1 MESFIMHFAEIRLNN
16 IPQVGGKNAS
26 LGELYQVFKGEGIN
40 VPDGF
45 ATNAFAFWV
54 FLDYNNLWEPLAQL
68 MRELDR
74 KEWSNLA
81 EKGAAARKLMLN
93 ASLPEEV
100 SIELLAA
107 YRKLCG
113 DESWPVAVRSSA
125 TAEDLPDA
133 SFAGQHESF
142 LNIRGE
148 DALIRTVIQC
158 YASLY
163 TDRAIKYREDH
174 GFKHEKVALS
184 VGIQRMVRSDL
195 SASGVCFTLDPDS
208 GFRNVVL
215 VNGIWGLGE
224 NIVQG
229 AVVPDEYLVFKPTH
243 TIIRKHVGSK
253 DKMLCFGEHGNALEN
268 IPVSVSKQREMVLT
282 DQEVLQL
289 AEWAVK
295 IESHYGLPM
304 DIEWAKDGVN
314 GQLYIVQARPET
326 VHSREDSRYLSTW
339 HLEKKSEVLAKGI
352 AIGSKVVAGTA
363 RILSS
368 PADAWQIKAGDIVVT
383 NTTSPDWDPV
393 FKKAGALVTN
403 TGGRTSHAAIVAR
416 ESGIAAVVGCKD
428 ATTAIHDGQAITV
441 SCCEGDT
448 GIVYEGMLP
457 FREDKKDLDTVS
469 LPEHVL
475 PMLIISDPAQAFRLS
490 FYPNAGVGLLRMEFI
505 IASFI
510 GVHPMALV
518 KFNELKDA
526 GVREKIEQLTSSYPD
541 KPAYFI
547 DRLSQGI
554 ATIAAAF
561 YPKQVVVRMSD
572 FKTNEYA
579 ALLGGKQFEP
589 VEPNPMLGFR
599 GASRYCHDLYKDGFR
614 LECAAIKKV
623 RDEMGFTN
631 VKVMIPFCRTVREGE
646 QVLKYM
652 AGLGLER
659 GQNGLEVYVM
669 IEIPANVIMGEKLA
683 AIFDGFSIGSNDL
696 TQLTLGID
704 RDATQ
709 IAELFDEKDP
719 AVLEMIADTIRKAHE
734 KIIPV
739 GFCGQAASD
748 FPEMALYLVKQG
760 ITSISYMPD
769 ALLKGIEQIHM
780 ADIAAHAV

>member
-1 MESFIMHFAEIRLNN
+1 MESFIIHFADIRLKNV
-16 IPQVGGKNAS
+16 PEVGGKNAS
-26 LGELYQVFKGEGIN
+26 LGELYNVFKQEGIL

-45 ATNAFAFWV
+45 ATNAFAFWS

-74 KEWSNLA
+74 KEWSNLS
-81 EKGAAARKLMLN
+81 EKGAAARQLILR
-93 ASLPEEV
+93 ATIPEEV
-100 SIELLAA
+100 LQEILVA
-107 YRKLCG
+107 YRHISDKGNTL
-113 DESWPVAVRSSA
+113 VAVRSSA

-142 LNIRGE
+142 LNIKGE
-148 DALIRTVIQC
+148 QALTQAIIKC

-174 GFKHEKVALS
+174 GFLHEKVALS
-184 VGIQRMVRSDL
+184 VGVQMMVRSDL
-195 SASGVCFTLDPDS
+195 AASGVCFTLDPDS

-215 VNGIWGLGE
+215 INGIWGLGE

-229 AVVPDEYLVFKPTH
+229 AVVPDEYLVFKPLR
-243 TIIRKHVGSK
+243 TIIQKKAGSK
-253 DKMLCFGEHGNALEN
+253 DKMLCLTEDGSELEN
-268 IPVSVSKQREMVLT
+268 IPVSISRQQEMVLS
-282 DQEVLQL
+282 DKEVLRL
-289 AEWAVK
+289 ADWAIK
-295 IESHYGLPM
+295 IEQHYGRPM

-326 VHSREDSRYLSTW
+326 VHSKEDPKFLAAW
-339 HLEKKSEVLAKGI
+339 HLQQKGNILCRGLAVGNKI
-352 AIGSKVVAGTA
+352 VAGTA

-368 PADAWQIKAGDIVVT
+368 PADAWQIQAGDIVVT

-393 FKKAGALVTN
+393 FKKAGALITN

-416 ESGIAAVVGCKD
+416 EMGIAAIVGCKD
-428 ATTAIHDGQAITV
+428 ATSTIKDGQAITV

-448 GIVYEGMLP
+448 GFVYEGILS
-457 FREDKKDLDTVS
+457 FSEEKKNLDTIT
-469 LPEHVL
+469 LPENVL
-475 PMLIISDPAQAFRLS
+475 PMLIMSDPAQAFRLS

-510 GVHPMALV
+510 GIHPMALV
-518 KFNELKDA
+518 KFHELQDQEARK
-526 GVREKIEQLTSSYPD
+526 KIEALTVNYAD
-541 KPAYFI
+541 KPAYFT

-561 YPKQVVVRMSD
+561 YPKPVIVRMSD

-589 VEPNPMLGFR
+589 VEPNPMIGFR
-599 GASRYCHDLYKDGFR
+599 GASRYCHDLYKNGFR
-614 LECAAIKKV
+614 LECEAIRKV
-623 RDEMGFTN
+623 RNEMGFTN
-631 VKVMIPFCRTVREGE
+631 VKVMIPFCRTVSEGE
-646 QVLKYM
+646 KVLAFM
-652 AGLGLER
+652 AECGLGR

-704 RDATQ
+704 RDATL
-709 IAELFDEKDP
+709 IAELFSEKDP
-719 AVLEMIADTIRKAHE
+719 AVLKMIGDTIRKAHE

-748 FPEMALYLVKQG
+748 FPDIAHYLVRLG

-769 ALLKGIEQIHM
+769 AIIKGIEQIHK
-780 ADIAAHAV
+780 AHMPAPTV

>member
-1 MESFIMHFAEIRLNN
+1 MESFIMHFSGIGLKDVPE
-16 IPQVGGKNAS
+16 VGGKNAS
-26 LGELYQVFKGEGIN
+26 LGELYNAFRQEGIN

-45 ATNAFAFWV
+45 ATNAFAFWS
-54 FLDYNNLWEPLAQL
+54 FLDYNNLWEPLQQL
-68 MRELDR
+68 MMELDR
-74 KEWSNLA
+74 KGWTNLA
-81 EKGAAARKLMLN
+81 EKGEAARKMILRAN
-93 ASLPEEV
+93 LPEEV
-100 SIELLAA
+100 VIDILGA
-107 YRKLCG
+107 YRHLCG
-113 DESWPVAVRSSA
+113 NESKAVAVRSSA
-125 TAEDLPDA
+125 TAEDLPNA

-148 DALIRTVIQC
+148 DDLIKAIIKC

-163 TDRAIKYREDH
+163 TDRAIKYREDN

-184 VGIQRMVRSDL
+184 VGVQLMVRSDL
-195 SASGVCFTLDPDS
+195 AASGVCFTLEPDS
-208 GFRNVVL
+208 GFRDIVL
-215 VNGIWGLGE
+215 ISGIWGLGE

-229 AVVPDEYLVFKPTH
+229 TVVPDEYFVFKPTRA
-243 TIIRKHVGSK
+243 IIRKNLGSK
-253 DKMLCFGEHGNALEN
+253 DKMLCFAENGGALEN
-268 IPVSVSKQREMVLT
+268 IPVSTARQQEMVLT
-282 DQEVLQL
+282 DKEISQL
-289 AEWAVK
+289 ADWAIK
-295 IESHYGLPM
+295 IEEHYGRPM
-304 DIEWAKDGVN
+304 DIEWAKDGID
-314 GQLYIVQARPET
+314 GKLYIVQARPET
-326 VHSREDSRYLSTW
+326 VHSRQKKRYLSAW
-339 HLEKKSEVLAKGI
+339 HLEKKGNILARGL
-352 AIGSKVVAGTA
+352 AIGNKVVAGKA
-363 RILSS
+363 RLLSS
-368 PADAWQIKAGDIVVT
+368 PADAWQIKTGDIVVT

-393 FKKAGALVTN
+393 FKKAGALLTN

-416 ESGIAAVVGCKD
+416 ETGIAAIVGCTD
-428 ATTAIHDGQAITV
+428 VTTIIRDGQDITV

-448 GIVYEGMLP
+448 GFVYEGILP
-457 FREDKKDLDTVS
+457 FHEEKQDLECITI
-469 LPEHVL
+469 PETVL

-518 KFNELKDA
+518 KYNELKDQA
-526 GVREKIEQLTSSYPD
+526 AREKIEQLTAAYPD
-541 KPAYFI
+541 KTSYFI

-561 YPKQVVVRMSD
+561 YPKQVIVRMSD

-599 GASRYCHDLYKDGFR
+599 GASRYCHDLYKDGFK

-631 VKVMIPFCRTVREGE
+631 VKVMIPFCRTVEEGE
-646 QVLKYM
+646 RVLKYM
-652 AGLGLER
+652 AELGLKR

-669 IEIPANVIMGEKLA
+669 IEIPSNVIMAEKLA

-696 TQLTLGID
+696 TQLVLGID
-704 RDATQ
+704 RDATL
-709 IAELFDEKDP
+709 IADLFNEKDP
-719 AVLEMIADTIRKAHE
+719 AVLKMIGETIRKAHE
-734 KIIPV
+734 KIVPV

-748 FPEMALYLVKQG
+748 FPEIALFLVKNG

-769 ALLKGIEQIHM
+769 AILKGIEQINQACIPEQM
-780 ADIAAHAV
+780 L

>member
-1 MESFIMHFAEIRLNN
+1 MESFIMHFADIRLKNV
-16 IPQVGGKNAS
+16 PEVGGKNAS
-26 LGELYQVFKGEGIN
+26 LGELYNVFKQEDIL

-45 ATNAFAFWV
+45 ATNAFAFWS

-74 KEWSNLA
+74 KEWSNLS
-81 EKGAAARKLMLN
+81 EKGAAARQLILR
-93 ASLPEEV
+93 AAIPEEV
-100 SIELLAA
+100 LTEILFA
-107 YRKLCG
+107 YQHLSDKGSAL
-113 DESWPVAVRSSA
+113 VAVRSSA

-142 LNIRGE
+142 LNIKGE
-148 DALIRTVIQC
+148 QALEQAIIKC

-174 GFKHEKVALS
+174 GFQHAKVALS
-184 VGIQRMVRSDL
+184 VGVQMMVRSDL
-195 SASGVCFTLDPDS
+195 AASGVCFTLDPDS

-215 VNGIWGLGE
+215 INGIWGLGE

-229 AVVPDEYLVFKPTH
+229 TVVPDEYLVFKPLR
-243 TIIRKHVGSK
+243 TIIQKKAGSK
-253 DKMLCFGEHGNALEN
+253 DKMLCLAEDGSVLEN
-268 IPVSVSKQREMVLT
+268 IPVPVSRQQEMVLS
-282 DQEVLQL
+282 DKEVLRL
-289 AEWAVK
+289 ADWAIK
-295 IESHYGLPM
+295 IEKHYGRPM

-326 VHSREDSRYLSTW
+326 VHSKEDPAFLATW
-339 HLEKKSEVLAKGI
+339 HLQQQGNILCRGLAVGN
-352 AIGSKVVAGTA
+352 KVVAGTA

-368 PADAWQIKAGDIVVT
+368 PADAWQIQAGDIVVT
-383 NTTSPDWDPV
+383 NTTSPDWDPI
-393 FKKAGALVTN
+393 FKKAGALITN

-416 ESGIAAVVGCKD
+416 ETGIAAIVGCTD
-428 ATTAIHDGQAITV
+428 ATTTIKDGQAITV

-448 GIVYEGMLP
+448 GFVYEGILP
-457 FREDKKDLDTVS
+457 FSEEKKNLDSIT
-469 LPEHVL
+469 LPENVL
-475 PMLIISDPAQAFRLS
+475 PMLIMSDPAQAFRLS

-510 GVHPMALV
+510 GIHPMALV
-518 KFNELKDA
+518 KFHELQDLEARK
-526 GVREKIEQLTSSYPD
+526 KIEALTVNYAD
-541 KPAYFI
+541 KPAYFT

-561 YPKQVVVRMSD
+561 YPKPVIVRMSD

-589 VEPNPMLGFR
+589 IEPNPMIGFR
-599 GASRYCHDLYKDGFR
+599 GASRYCHDLYKNGFR
-614 LECAAIKKV
+614 LECEAIRKV

-631 VKVMIPFCRTVREGE
+631 VKVMIPFCRTVDEGE
-646 QVLKYM
+646 KVLAFM
-652 AGLGLER
+652 AECGLGR

-683 AIFDGFSIGSNDL
+683 TIFDGFSIGSNDL

-704 RDATQ
+704 RDATL
-709 IAELFDEKDP
+709 IADLFNEKDP
-719 AVLEMIADTIRKAHE
+719 AVLKMIGDTIRKAHE

-748 FPEMALYLVKQG
+748 FPDIALYLVRLG

-769 ALLKGIEQIHM
+769 AIIKGIEQIHK
-780 ADIAAHAV
+780 ADMQAHTV

>member
-1 MESFIMHFAEIRLNN
+1 MESFIMHFSGIRLKN
-16 IPQVGGKNAS
+16 IPEVGGKNAS
-26 LGELYQVFKGEGIN
+26 LGEMYNVFNHEGIM
-40 VPDGF
+40 VPNGF
-45 ATNAFAFWV
+45 ATNAFAFWF
-54 FLDYNNLWEPLAQL
+54 FLDNNNLWEPLAQL

-74 KEWSNLA
+74 EGWTNLA
-81 EKGAAARKLMLN
+81 EKGAAARQLILTG
-93 ASLPEEV
+93 SLPEEV
-100 SIELLAA
+100 VAEISSA
-107 YRKLCG
+107 YHSLCG
-113 DESWPVAVRSSA
+113 TDNIPLAVRSSA

-148 DALIRTVIQC
+148 QALLQAIVKC

-174 GFKHEKVALS
+174 GFKHEKVGLS
-184 VGIQRMVRSDL
+184 VGVQLMVRSDMG
-195 SASGVCFTLDPDS
+195 ASGVCFTLDPDS
-208 GFRNVVL
+208 GFRDVVL
-215 VNGIWGLGE
+215 INGIYGLGE

-229 AVVPDEYLVFKPTH
+229 AVVPDEYLVFKPNRA
-243 TIIRKHVGSK
+243 IIQKRVGSK
-253 DKMLCFGEHGNALEN
+253 DKMLCFTENGAALEN
-268 IPVSVSKQREMVLT
+268 IPVATTRQQEMVLS
-282 DQEVLQL
+282 DKEILQL
-289 AEWAVK
+289 ADWALK
-295 IESHYGLPM
+295 IEKHYGCPM
-304 DIEWAKDGVN
+304 DIEWAKDGID

-326 VHSREDSRYLSTW
+326 VHAREDRKYLSTW
-339 HLEKKSEVLAKGI
+339 QLLKKGEILCKGM
-352 AIGSKVVAGTA
+352 AISNKVVTGKA
-363 RILSS
+363 RLLAS
-368 PADAWQIKAGDIVVT
+368 PSDAWQINAGDIVVT

-393 FKKAGALVTN
+393 FKKAGALITN

-416 ESGIAAVVGCKD
+416 ETGIAAIVGCKD
-428 ATTAIHDGQAITV
+428 ATQKIIDGQAITV

-448 GIVYEGMLP
+448 GIVYDGILP
-457 FREDKKDLDTVS
+457 FREEKKNLDT
-469 LPEHVL
+469 LPVPDNVL

-518 KFNELKDA
+518 KFNELKDQA
-526 GVREKIEQLTSSYPD
+526 AREKIEQLTYGYPD
-541 KPAYFI
+541 KTAYFI

-561 YPKQVVVRMSD
+561 YPKQVIVRMSD

-579 ALLGGKQFEP
+579 ALLGGQQFEP
-589 VEPNPMLGFR
+589 TEPNPMLGFR

-614 LECAAIKKV
+614 LECAAIQKV

-631 VKVMIPFCRTVREGE
+631 VKVMIPFCRTVGEGE
-646 QVLKYM
+646 KVLAYM
-652 AGLGLER
+652 AELGLKR

-704 RDATQ
+704 RDATL
-709 IAELFDEKDP
+709 IAELFNEKDP
-719 AVLEMIADTIRKAHE
+719 AVLEMIGDTIRKAHE

-748 FPEMALYLVKQG
+748 FPEIALFLVKLG

-780 ADIAAHAV
+780 ASIPEPMA

>member
-1 MESFIMHFAEIRLNN
+1 MESFIMHFADLRLEN

-26 LGELYQVFKGEGIN
+26 LGELYQEFKADGIH

-45 ATNAFAFWV
+45 ATNAFAFWC

-74 KEWSNLA
+74 KDWSNLA
-81 EKGAAARKLMLN
+81 EKGAAARTLMLN
-93 ASLPEEV
+93 ATLPEELV
-100 SIELLAA
+100 SELQAA
-107 YRKLCG
+107 YRTLC
-113 DESWPVAVRSSA
+113 SNNACPVAVRSSA
-125 TAEDLPDA
+125 TAEDLPEA
-133 SFAGQHESF
+133 SFAGQHDSF

-148 DALIRTVIQC
+148 DDLVRTIIQC

-184 VGIQRMVRSDL
+184 VGVQRMVRSDL
-195 SASGVCFTLDPDS
+195 AASGVCFTLDPDS

-229 AVVPDEYLVFKPTH
+229 TVVPDEYLVFKPTR
-243 TIIRKHVGSK
+243 TIIKKQVGTK
-253 DKMLCFGEHGNALEN
+253 DKMLCFSDSGHGLEN
-268 IPVSVSKQREMVLT
+268 IPVSVSRQREMVLT
-282 DQEVLQL
+282 DEEVLLL
-289 AEWAVK
+289 AGWAMK
-295 IESHYGLPM
+295 IEKHYGRPM
-304 DIEWAKDGVN
+304 DIEWAKDGLD

-326 VHSREDSRYLSTW
+326 VQSREDKKYLSAW
-339 HLEKKSEVLAKGI
+339 HLEKKGKLLCKGL
-352 AIGSKVVAGTA
+352 AIGKKVAAGTA
-363 RILSS
+363 RVLSS
-368 PADAWQIKAGDIVVT
+368 PADAWQVKAGDIVVT
-383 NTTSPDWDPV
+383 NTTSPDWDPI
-393 FKKAGALVTN
+393 FKKAGALITN

-416 ESGIAAVVGCKD
+416 ESGLAAIVGCTN
-428 ATTAIHDGQAITV
+428 ATTAIHDGQEITV
-441 SCCEGDT
+441 SCCEGET
-448 GIVYEGMLP
+448 GFVYEGILP
-457 FREDKKDLDTVS
+457 FREEKNNLDTIP

-505 IASFI
+505 IASYI

-518 KFNELKDA
+518 KFNELKDRDA
-526 GVREKIEQLTSSYPD
+526 REKIEQLTSSYPD

-561 YPKQVVVRMSD
+561 YPKQVIVRMSD

-631 VKVMIPFCRTVREGE
+631 VKVMIPFCRTLAEGE
-646 QVLKYM
+646 NVLEYM
-652 AGLGLER
+652 AELGLER

-669 IEIPANVIMGEKLA
+669 IEIPANVILGEKLA

-704 RDATQ
+704 RDATL
-709 IAELFDEKDP
+709 IAGLFDEKDP
-719 AVLEMIADTIRKAHE
+719 AVLQMIADTIRKAQE

>member
-1 MESFIMHFAEIRLNN
+1 MESFIMHFADIRLKN
-16 IPQVGGKNAS
+16 IPEVGGKNAS
-26 LGELYQVFKGEGIN
+26 LGEMYNVFKQEGIL

-45 ATNAFAFWV
+45 ATNAFAFWS
-54 FLDYNNLWEPLAQL
+54 FLDYNNLWEPLGQL

-81 EKGAAARKLMLN
+81 EKGAAARQLILN
-93 ASLPEEV
+93 ASIPEEV
-100 SIELLAA
+100 VTEILFA
-107 YRKLCG
+107 YRGLCNK
-113 DESWPVAVRSSA
+113 DRVLVAVRSSA

-148 DALIRTVIQC
+148 QALMNAIIHC

-174 GFKHEKVALS
+174 GFQHEKVALS
-184 VGIQRMVRSDL
+184 VGVQLMVRSDL
-195 SASGVCFTLDPDS
+195 AASGVCFTLDPDS

-215 VNGIWGLGE
+215 INGIWGLGE

-229 AVVPDEYLVFKPTH
+229 AVVPDEYQVFKPTG
-243 TIIRKHVGSK
+243 TIIRKKVGSK
-253 DKMLCFGEHGNALEN
+253 EKMLCLAEDGSVLEN
-268 IPVSVSKQREMVLT
+268 LPVSLSRQQEMVLS
-282 DQEVLQL
+282 DKEVLRL
-289 AEWAVK
+289 ADWAMK
-295 IESHYGLPM
+295 IEKHYGRPM
-304 DIEWAKDGVN
+304 DIEWAKDGVS
-314 GQLYIVQARPET
+314 GLLYIVQARPET
-326 VHSREDSRYLSTW
+326 VHEKDDSKFLSTW
-339 HLEKKSEVLAKGI
+339 HLQQKGNIVCRGI
-352 AIGSKVVAGTA
+352 AVGNKVVAGTA

-368 PADAWQIKAGDIVVT
+368 PADAWQVNAGDIVVT

-393 FKKAGALVTN
+393 FKKAAALITN

-416 ESGIAAVVGCKD
+416 ETGIAAIVGCKD
-428 ATTAIHDGQAITV
+428 ATTAIKDGQAITV

-448 GIVYEGMLP
+448 GFIYEGILP
-457 FREDKKDLDTVS
+457 FREERENLDKIS
-469 LPEHVL
+469 LPESVL

-518 KFNELKDA
+518 KFDELKDPVA
-526 GVREKIEQLTSSYPD
+526 REKIEQLTRSYPD

-589 VEPNPMLGFR
+589 EEPNPMLGFR
-599 GASRYCHDLYKDGFR
+599 GASRYCHDLYKDGFK

-631 VKVMIPFCRTVREGE
+631 VKVMIPFCRTVEEGE
-646 QVLKYM
+646 KVLEYM
-652 AGLGLER
+652 AKLGLGR

-704 RDATQ
+704 RDATL
-709 IAELFDEKDP
+709 IAELFNEKDP
-719 AVLEMIADTIRKAHE
+719 AVLKMIGETIRKAHE

-748 FPEMALYLVKQG
+748 FPEIALYLVKLG
-760 ITSISYMPD
+760 VTSISYMPD
-769 ALLKGIEQIHM
+769 AILKGIEQIHI
-780 ADIAAHAV
+780 ADLAAHTV